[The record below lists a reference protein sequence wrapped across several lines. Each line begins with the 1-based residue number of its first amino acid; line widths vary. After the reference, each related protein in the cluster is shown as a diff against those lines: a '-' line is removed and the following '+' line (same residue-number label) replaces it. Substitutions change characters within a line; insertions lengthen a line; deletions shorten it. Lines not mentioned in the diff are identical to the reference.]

1 MIYLITD
8 IDSAYDMNNEQC
20 WGNVPIE
27 HIERDLRD
35 EIKGFGEIMNS
46 KNDEIEYTNKEV
58 MEFLQI
64 YKNMRTFEAND
75 LGKNNVWTDDRM
87 NNSYMARWS
96 RFEPRTSAEPPMKFE
111 ANTSNLPAQPKPSRI
126 INGLY
131 DNSKH

>member
-1 MIYLITD
+1 
-8 IDSAYDMNNEQC
+8 
-20 WGNVPIE
+20 
-27 HIERDLRD
+27 
-35 EIKGFGEIMNS
+35 MNS

-96 RFEPRTSAEPPMKFE
+96 RFEHSRTSTEPPV
-111 ANTSNLPAQPKPSRI
+111 
-126 INGLY
+126 
-131 DNSKH
+131 